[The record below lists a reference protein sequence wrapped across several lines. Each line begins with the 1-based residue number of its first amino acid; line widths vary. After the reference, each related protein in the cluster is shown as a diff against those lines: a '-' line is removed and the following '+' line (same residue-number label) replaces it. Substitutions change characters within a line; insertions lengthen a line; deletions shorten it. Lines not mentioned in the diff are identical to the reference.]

1 VVQGDPVE
9 EAKVEIEEKVS
20 EQEEVKEPE
29 AVLLDA
35 VPARSEDAQQETDKI
50 DTKE

>member
-1 VVQGDPVE
+1 
-9 EAKVEIEEKVS
+9 
-20 EQEEVKEPE
+20 
-29 AVLLDA
+29 